1 MSLKLA
7 TYNIH
12 RCVGTDGIRNPQ
24 RIHSVLQEI
33 QSDIIALQEVEY
45 VETVDELGFTGGGQP
60 LHAVVGPTVVSE
72 GSKYGNV
79 LLSRYPVLRTRSINI
94 SYHGREKRGAL
105 DVDIRCQDR
114 TVRIIATHL
123 GLTPVER
130 RSQTKQLLQLLH
142 NRPEPVP
149 TILMGDINEWFI
161 WCRPLRQL
169 HRYFG
174 RNPSPATYPGR
185 FPLLALDRIWCHP
198 PGLISTRRR
207 HSTPLSRTA
216 SDHLP
221 LTAVIGR

>member
-12 RCVGTDGIRNPQ
+12 RCIGTDGVRDPQ
-24 RIHSVLQEI
+24 RIHRVLQEI
-33 QSDIIALQEVEY
+33 QADIIALQEVEY
-45 VETVDELGFTGGGQP
+45 AETVDELGFTRSGQP
-60 LHAVVGPTVVSE
+60 LHTVVGPTVVSE
-72 GSKYGNV
+72 DSKYGNV
-79 LLSRYPVLRTRSINI
+79 LLSRYPALRTRTINI
-94 SYHGREKRGAL
+94 SYPSREKRGAL

-123 GLTPVER
+123 GLNPAER

-142 NRPEPVP
+142 NRPEPIP

-161 WCRPLRQL
+161 WCRPLRQM
-169 HRYFG
+169 HKYFG
-174 RNPSPATYPGR
+174 RNPSSPATYPGR

-198 PGLISTRRR
+198 SNLISTRIR
-207 HSTPLSRTA
+207 HNTPLSRIA

-221 LTAVIGR
+221 LTATLL

>member
-12 RCVGTDGIRNPQ
+12 RCIGTDGIRDPQ
-24 RIHSVLQEI
+24 RIHHVLQEI
-33 QSDIIALQEVEY
+33 QADIIALQEVEY
-45 VETVDELGFTGGGQP
+45 AKTVDELGFTGSGQP

-72 GSKYGNV
+72 SSQYGNV

-94 SYHGREKRGAL
+94 SYPGREKRGAL
-105 DVDIRCQDR
+105 DVDICCQDR

-123 GLTPVER
+123 GLNPAER
-130 RSQTKQLLQLLH
+130 HSQTKQLLQLLE
-142 NRPEPVP
+142 NRPEPIP

-161 WCRPLRQL
+161 WCRPLRQI
-169 HRYFG
+169 HKYFG
-174 RNPSPATYPGR
+174 RSPSPATYPGR

-198 PGLISTRRR
+198 PALISTRIR
-207 HSTPLSRTA
+207 HNTPLSRIA

-221 LTAVIGR
+221 LTAILL

>member
-1 MSLKLA
+1 
-7 TYNIH
+7 
-12 RCVGTDGIRNPQ
+12 
-24 RIHSVLQEI
+24 LQEI
-33 QSDIIALQEVEY
+33 QADIIALQEVEY
-45 VETVDELGFTGGGQP
+45 AETVDELGFTGGGQP
-60 LHAVVGPTVVSE
+60 LHAVVGPTVVSKA
-72 GSKYGNV
+72 SKYGNV

-94 SYHGREKRGAL
+94 SYPGREKRGVL
-105 DVDIRCQDR
+105 DVDICCQDR

-142 NRPEPVP
+142 NRPEPIP
-149 TILMGDINEWFI
+149 TVIPTVLMGDINEWLA

-221 LTAVIGR
+221 LTAVLL